1 MAKQA
6 QRTGLTLIE
15 FLVVVVIIAVIIG
28 MLLPATRRVREAS
41 RRTACKNNLRQLG
54 LALHNYASDHE
65 RFPMGVGVTDQ
76 DGVLQ
81 AQPLSGVVTLL
92 PYIEMNALYNEI
104 SQPMTIA
111 DVDYPAFGA
120 ALDDSNY
127 LPWKTQID
135 ALICPSSSHSDG
147 SGWGRTSYG
156 FSIGDVARN
165 VSQQETLR
173 GPFGYFKA
181 IGFDDVTDGTSSTVF
196 MLEVGNGMPQAI
208 KGGCL
213 ADGKADWLDNPK
225 QTFTAIEDGK
235 YLSEANLIDR
245 GSHWADGRAGVGL
258 INTILP
264 VNSPS
269 FQVQDSPTG
278 DGIYSAGSNHTNG
291 CNVVLLD
298 ASTQFVSEEIDTGE
312 SSVATLTIEQMAKN
326 IPSPHG
332 VWGALGT
339 IASGD
344 DAEHDDFR

>member
-28 MLLPATRRVREAS
+28 MLLPATRQVRDAA
-41 RRTACKNNLRQLG
+41 RRTACQNNLRQLG
-54 LALHNYASDHE
+54 IASHSYE
-65 RFPMGVGVTDQ
+65 AAHGRFPMGVGVTDQ

-81 AQPLSGVVTLL
+81 AQPLSGVVSLL
-92 PYIEMNALYNEI
+92 PYIEMNALYDEI

-111 DVDYPAFGA
+111 DVDYPAFEA
-120 ALDDSNY
+120 ALDDANY
-127 LPWKTQID
+127 LPWTTEID
-135 ALICPSSSHSDG
+135 VLICLSSSHSDG
-147 SGWGRTSYG
+147 DWGRTSYG

-181 IGFDDVTDGTSSTVF
+181 IGFDDITDGNSNTIA
-196 MLEVGNGMPQAI
+196 MLEIGNGTPQAV

-225 QTFTAIEDGK
+225 QRFTEIEDGK
-235 YLSEANLIDR
+235 YPSEANLIDR

-264 VNSPS
+264 ANSPS

-278 DGIYSAGSNHTNG
+278 DGIYSAGSNHPGG
-291 CNVVLLD
+291 CNVLLLD
-298 ASTQFVSEEIDTGE
+298 ASTRFVSEEIDTGG
-312 SSVATLTIEQMAKN
+312 SAVRTLTIEQMVRN
-326 IPSPHG
+326 VPSPHG

-339 IASGD
+339 IASED
-344 DAEHDDFR
+344 DAEHDGF

>member
-1 MAKQA
+1 M
-6 QRTGLTLIE
+6 
-15 FLVVVVIIAVIIG
+15 
-28 MLLPATRRVREAS
+28 
-41 RRTACKNNLRQLG
+41 
-54 LALHNYASDHE
+54 
-65 RFPMGVGVTDQ
+65 
-76 DGVLQ
+76 
-81 AQPLSGVVTLL
+81 
-92 PYIEMNALYNEI
+92 
-104 SQPMTIA
+104 
-111 DVDYPAFGA
+111 
-120 ALDDSNY
+120 
-127 LPWKTQID
+127 
-135 ALICPSSSHSDG
+135 
-147 SGWGRTSYG
+147 
-156 FSIGDVARN
+156 
-165 VSQQETLR
+165 SQQETLR

-196 MLEVGNGMPQAI
+196 MLEVGNGMPQAVR
-208 KGGCL
+208 GGCF

-298 ASTQFVSEEIDTGE
+298 ASIQFVSEEIDTGE